1 MQSKYNHRA
10 IKNKAASLVAL
21 CEGPAYVDLLQSRIE
36 RATSTTL
43 CKGALA
49 PALRALC
56 RERLVEQVASPVA
69 ALSERPERH
78 RPLTW
83 YAVTQEGRAVAAQLK
98 RSLAGFLSLGGAQ

>member
-21 CEGPAYVDLLQSRIE
+21 CDGPAYVDLLQSRIE

-49 PALRALC
+49 PARGAA
-56 RERLVEQVASPVA
+56 RYYPRPQGRTRHSPVPVGQSA
-69 ALSERPERH
+69 TDAHPR
-78 RPLTW
+78 
-83 YAVTQEGRAVAAQLK
+83 AFVTNLLRV
-98 RSLAGFLSLGGAQ
+98 